1 MSGLE
6 ETWRKSSYSGN
17 AGNCVEVAVS
27 WRKSSYSN
35 DTGGECVEVAET
47 PSAVLVR
54 DISHL
59 HLDRRDFISAEWT
72 SLLANL
78 KKGHWLSQLQ

>member
-1 MSGLE
+1 VNGSEGI
-6 ETWRKSSYSGN
+6 WRKSSYSNDTG
-17 AGNCVEVAVS
+17 GECVEVAVS

-54 DISHL
+54 DTQNRHL
-59 HLDRRDFISAEWT
+59 GHLGFSPGEWT
-72 SLLANL
+72 AFLSSLKNDRL
-78 KKGHWLSQLQ
+78 

>member
-1 MSGLE
+1 VSGLE

-35 DTGGECVEVAET
+35 QTGGNCVEVAET

-54 DISHL
+54 DTQNRHL
-59 HLDRRDFISAEWT
+59 GHLDFAPAEWVAF
-72 SLLANL
+72 LADL
-78 KKGHWLSQLQ
+78 RAGRL